1 MTSSIPDRR
10 HDHQQRESVL
20 KLGIN
25 DEQLGTLMTLERFGW
40 SVKFVRSTPAG
51 PVAVVRDPDKRCL
64 AVIEPDGQLNESS
77 STIFRP

>member
-51 PVAVVRDPDKRCL
+51 PVAVVRDPDKRRL